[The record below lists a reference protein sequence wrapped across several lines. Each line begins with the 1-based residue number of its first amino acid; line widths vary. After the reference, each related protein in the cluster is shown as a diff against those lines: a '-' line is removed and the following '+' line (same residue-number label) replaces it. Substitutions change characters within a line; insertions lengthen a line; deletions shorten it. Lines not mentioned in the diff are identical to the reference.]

1 MKDPF
6 IAARQNNDK
15 HWAGA
20 PTTKLEDVK
29 HWQKDHQ
36 QTLKESKKI
45 GRAIED
51 YGQTRKGVIDDT
63 DVIEST
69 FHVRY
74 AETDQMGIVHHAS
87 YVAWLEEGRS
97 QWMRV
102 HGNSYAQFE
111 KEDLLLVLSE
121 LYLRYKQPARY
132 DQRVTIRCWVDRVQS
147 RQIQFNYEVVD
158 AETKAIFAGGYT
170 RLICLNREG
179 KVTKMPDKW
188 QRFFRQGRPAMANVG
203 EHKRID

>member
-1 MKDPF
+1 MSGPFVAAGQNKDE
-6 IAARQNNDK
+6 
-15 HWAGA
+15 HGAGA

-36 QTLKESKKI
+36 QTLKEAKKI
-45 GRAIED
+45 GQAIED
-51 YGQTRKGVIDDT
+51 YGQTHKEAIDDT
-63 DVIEST
+63 AVIEST

-97 QWMRV
+97 QWMRA

-121 LYLRYKQPARY
+121 LY
-132 DQRVTIRCWVDRVQS
+132 
-147 RQIQFNYEVVD
+147 
-158 AETKAIFAGGYT
+158 
-170 RLICLNREG
+170 
-179 KVTKMPDKW
+179 
-188 QRFFRQGRPAMANVG
+188 
-203 EHKRID
+203 